1 MITEILEVKLELT
14 TRGGGGGGGGGGGA
28 GGWQRPMISPL
39 FMTTTTGSSSSQ
51 RFVIRQCKVNSLY
64 QFLSALMWSLRF
76 SFFWSC
82 VCHYTRFTTLR
93 TRPVNIDRKQTL
105 FLDARPF
112 DSLHLS
118 RYRLSSYVS
127 V

>member
-1 MITEILEVKLELT
+1 MISEILEVKLEVI
-14 TRGGGGGGGGGGGA
+14 TRGGGGGVGGVA
-28 GGWQRPMISPL
+28 PAYDIAAFRLS
-39 FMTTTTGSSSSQ
+39 MTTTTGSSSSQ

-82 VCHYTRFTTLR
+82 VRHYTRFTTLR

-127 V
+127 I